1 MTNTRTVLKF
11 RRHREGRTN
20 YRKRLEMLKSG
31 RIRLVARVSNRH
43 IAVQFIEYAP
53 QGDHVLFG
61 CSSAKLEDLG
71 WKGAGGNIPAA
82 YLTGLLAARLVRT
95 HIPEKGAIILDA
107 GQARL
112 GKGNKVYAVVK
123 GAIDGGLTIA
133 HSPDKFPDEK
143 RLTGQHI
150 QKYAEQLKKNNLEKY
165 KTLFSE
171 YLGKACAPE
180 TISTHVAELKK
191 KILAD
196 AKN

>member
-1 MTNTRTVLKF
+1 MANTRTVLKF

-20 YRKRLEMLKSG
+20 YHKRLEMLKS
-31 RIRLVARVSNRH
+31 RRVRLVARVSNRH
-43 IAVQFIEYAP
+43 IVVQFIEYVP

-61 CSSAKLEDLG
+61 CSSAKLVRLG

-82 YLTGLLAARLVRT
+82 YLTGLLAACLVRKNLST
-95 HIPEKGAIILDA
+95 KEPLILDA

-123 GAIDGGLTIA
+123 GIIDGGLAIA
-133 HSPDKFPDEK
+133 HSPDNFPDEK

-150 QKYAEQLKKNNLEKY
+150 QKYAEQLKKNNPEKY

-171 YLGKACAPE
+171 YLTNACAPE
-180 TISTHVAELKK
+180 TIATHVAEIKK